1 VVPPAPTGRVSD
13 YAGLLAPADRARLE
27 TRLAERERATGVQM
41 VVAVFRS
48 LEGESL
54 DDFSIRL
61 AERWR
66 IGQKG
71 LDDGVILL
79 VFVDDRKLRLEV
91 GYGLEPVLPDA
102 VASRIIR
109 DAITPQFRE
118 RRYAA
123 GLDAAVDAVFAR
135 IETTAGRPG
144 GHRSTSSS
152 ALWSLGFLALFAVV
166 AIILL
171 SEAWSG
177 RRFVQRGG
185 GMGGRRGGYDPPI
198 IFFPGGRS
206 GGGFGGGP
214 GDGGFSG
221 GGGSFGG
228 GGASGDW

>member
-1 VVPPAPTGRVSD
+1 
-13 YAGLLAPADRARLE
+13 
-27 TRLAERERATGVQM
+27 M

-71 LDDGVILL
+71 LDNGVILL

-109 DAITPQFRE
+109 DAVAPQFRE
-118 RRYAA
+118 RRYAG

-144 GHRSTSSS
+144 ARRSGSSS
-152 ALWSLGFLALFAVV
+152 ALWALGFLALFAVI
-166 AIILL
+166 AIMLM

-185 GMGGRRGGYDPPI
+185 VGGRRGGYDPPI
-198 IFFPGGRS
+198 I
-206 GGGFGGGP
+206 
-214 GDGGFSG
+214 
-221 GGGSFGG
+221 
-228 GGASGDW
+228 